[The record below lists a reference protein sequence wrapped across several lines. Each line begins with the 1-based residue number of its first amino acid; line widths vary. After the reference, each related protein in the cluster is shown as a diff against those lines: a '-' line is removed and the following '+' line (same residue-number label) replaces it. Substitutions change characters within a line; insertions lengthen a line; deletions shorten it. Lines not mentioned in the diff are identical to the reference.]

1 MPDTLCP
8 RWKSA
13 VVLLAMGAALAGC
26 STARRT
32 PAPIE
37 DRAPVARTQPAT
49 VAGTT
54 AAPADAAT
62 RLPPGAENAGK
73 PGYYTV
79 RPGDTIIRIALD
91 SGQNWRD
98 LARWNNLDNPNL
110 IEVGQ
115 VLRIVAPVAPVAAAA
130 PPASATSSTSPA
142 TAASTDGVVSR
153 PVTPSAPVTG
163 SPVPPAGATAAPS
176 VPRSGTGTLAGPA
189 VAGASAPASAPS
201 GAAVT
206 PAPAA
211 ASANLPPVPAADE
224 QVAWGWPA
232 PGNTNVVANFDE
244 VKNKGIA
251 IAGRAGDP
259 VLASADGRVVYAGA
273 GLRGYGNLI
282 ILKHNNTYLT
292 AYAHNQTL
300 LVKEDQSVRK
310 GQKIAEMG
318 STDSDRVALH
328 FEIRRQGKPVDPT
341 RFLPM
346 R

>member
-1 MPDTLCP
+1 MPDTLAA

-13 VVLLAMGAALAGC
+13 VVLLAVAAVLAGC
-26 STARRT
+26 SSARRV

-37 DRAPVARTQPAT
+37 DRAPSVRAQPTT
-49 VAGTT
+49 VTGTL
-54 AAPADAAT
+54 AAPADAAA
-62 RLPPGAENAGK
+62 RLPLGADNAGK

-98 LARWNNLDNPNL
+98 LVRWNNLDNPNV
-110 IEVGQ
+110 IEVGK
-115 VLRIVAPVAPVAAAA
+115 VLRIAAPVTTVATAAS
-130 PPASATSSTSPA
+130 PPASPVSAP
-142 TAASTDGVVSR
+142 STDGVVSR
-153 PVTPSAPVTG
+153 PVTAAAPVTG
-163 SPVPPAGATAAPS
+163 SPVPPAGATAAAS
-176 VPRSGTGTLAGPA
+176 IPRSGTATAA
-189 VAGASAPASAPS
+189 ASAPT

-206 PAPAA
+206 PTPATAAAA
-211 ASANLPPVPAADE
+211 ASANLPAVPAADE

-232 PGNTNVVANFDE
+232 PGNSNVIANFDE
-244 VKNKGIA
+244 VKNKGIG

-328 FEIRRQGKPVDPT
+328 FEIRRQGRPVDPA